1 MSNDLLYDA
10 VSRRAFL
17 ARMTAAGLGT
27 AAAALLAGCGGS
39 SNNGGGTNPGA
50 PSTGLT
56 NFADPTNFPGIPG
69 ANKNLVVLN
78 FALTLETLEADLYRQ
93 ALNVAAGQPI
103 TAPLPANNAS
113 AYTLQASSTGLTGT
127 QAAAGFL
134 YLQQFAYVE
143 AAHRD
148 FLRAFIP
155 TLGGTPVPANPK
167 GYSAAAAG
175 LAPGAT
181 LQQLLKVIL
190 TAEETGVSA
199 YLGAAGFL
207 NNPTL
212 IQAAS
217 TIYSTESRHS
227 AVINLTLGNISATA
241 TAAPGPYN
249 ATGGT
254 QPLGNTKIPSA
265 AIDPLFASGVLP
277 GTAEFSLTPPQI
289 LNAVKP
295 FFVM

>member
-1 MSNDLLYDA
+1 MSHDLLHDA
-10 VSRRAFL
+10 VSRRVFL
-17 ARMTAAGLGT
+17 ARMSAAGLGT

-39 SNNGGGTNPGA
+39 SNNGGGSGSTTPG
-50 PSTGLT
+50 TGLT
-56 NFADPTNFPGIPG
+56 SFADPTNFPGVPG
-69 ANKNLVVLN
+69 TNENIVVLN

-103 TAPLPANNAS
+103 AAPLPAGNAN
-113 AYTLQASSTGLTGT
+113 AYSLTASPGSLTTG
-127 QAAAGFL
+127 QAAAGFA
-134 YLQQFAYVE
+134 YLQQYAYVE

-148 FLRAFIP
+148 FLRAYIP

-175 LAPGAT
+175 LVPGAS
-181 LQQLLKVIL
+181 LPAILKVIL

-207 NNPTL
+207 TSQAL
-212 IQAAS
+212 VQAAS

-227 AVINLTLGNISATA
+227 ATINLSLGNIGSGALS
-241 TAAPGPYN
+241 APGPSN
-249 ATGGT
+249 PTGLGV
-254 QPLGNTKIPSA
+254 QPLAATVIPSA
-265 AIDPLFASGVLP
+265 FLNGTTTVLP
-277 GTAEFSLTPPQI
+277 GTAEFSLTPKQI
-289 LNAVKP
+289 LAAVQP